1 MDLKEITY
9 FDAFEDALIEEARKD
24 PRIFL
29 MGEDISSYTVKRFS
43 SEFPERVLNTPI
55 SENGFIGVGLGAAL
69 TGMKPVVFLMFI
81 DLAPLAMDQINNQI
95 AKARYM
101 FGGKLKVPIIIIL
114 PEGAAG
120 MAAGHHSQSL
130 DAWFIHIPGL
140 KVIAPSTPYDAKGLM
155 ITALRDENPVIVLQ
169 HKVLRSLKGSMPEKE
184 YLIPFGKADIKR
196 EGKDVTIVTWLNMVQ
211 KSLQAAETLEED
223 GISVEIIDPR
233 TLVPFDDET
242 VLRSIEKTGR
252 LVVVEEECKRGGAAA
267 EVVAM
272 VAEKGFQYLKAPI
285 LRVAAKDS
293 PIPYAPVLENYI
305 IPQKEDIISAVKN
318 IID

>member
-29 MGEDISSYTVKRFS
+29 MGEDISSYTVRRFS

-69 TGMKPVVFLMFI
+69 TGMRPVVFLMFV

-101 FGGKLKVPIIIIL
+101 FGGKLKVPIIIIM

-155 ITALRDENPVIVLQ
+155 MTALRDENPVIVLQ
-169 HKVLRSLKGSMPEKE
+169 HKVLRSLKGSVSEEE

-211 KSLQAAETLEED
+211 KSLQAAKTLEEE

-242 VLRSIEKTGR
+242 ILRSIEKTGR

-285 LRVAAKDS
+285 LRVAAKEA

-318 IID
+318 IVD

>member
-1 MDLKEITY
+1 
-9 FDAFEDALIEEARKD
+9 
-24 PRIFL
+24 
-29 MGEDISSYTVKRFS
+29 
-43 SEFPERVLNTPI
+43 
-55 SENGFIGVGLGAAL
+55 
-69 TGMKPVVFLMFI
+69 
-81 DLAPLAMDQINNQI
+81 
-95 AKARYM
+95 M

-155 ITALRDENPVIVLQ
+155 MTALRDENPVIVLQ
-169 HKVLRSLKGSMPEKE
+169 HKVLRSLKGSMPEEE

-211 KSLQAAETLEED
+211 KSLQAAKTLEGE

-285 LRVAAKDS
+285 LRVAAKEA